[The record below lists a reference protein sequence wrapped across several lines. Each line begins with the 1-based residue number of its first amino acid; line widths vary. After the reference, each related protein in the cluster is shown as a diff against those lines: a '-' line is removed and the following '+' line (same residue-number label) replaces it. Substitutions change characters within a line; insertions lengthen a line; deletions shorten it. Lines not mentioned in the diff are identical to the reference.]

1 MEGIELDVQGL
12 HGNPYRLLLGDA
24 KDYFV
29 MQKKVQ
35 SKPMIFSDDIAPRVA
50 PYIHH
55 AVQTHG
61 KKSFI
66 WFGTKPWVILNE
78 PEQIREV
85 FNKISEF
92 PKIMTPTFLK
102 SCNDLISNWEE
113 TLSSSG
119 ASEIDIWPSLQSL
132 TSDVIARSSFG
143 SSYEEGRKVFQ
154 LQIEQGELIMKNL
167 MKSLIPLWRFLPTA
181 DHRKI
186 NENLSGLGL
195 IHFKLLGVAGC

>member
-92 PKIMTPTFLK
+92 PKVQYKFMKLITRGLVKLEGEKWSKHRRIINHGLFLFF
-102 SCNDLISNWEE
+102 IFF
-113 TLSSSG
+113 
-119 ASEIDIWPSLQSL
+119 A
-132 TSDVIARSSFG
+132 
-143 SSYEEGRKVFQ
+143 
-154 LQIEQGELIMKNL
+154 
-167 MKSLIPLWRFLPTA
+167 
-181 DHRKI
+181 
-186 NENLSGLGL
+186 
-195 IHFKLLGVAGC
+195 LLY